1 MKIIRRISLVIAVM
15 IICWSSVLLVACKKP
30 ETPPEP
36 ASEKIVDMIGREVE
50 ITVGTYSKV
59 VCIGAGAL
67 RLYSYIG
74 DVSLLCGIEDIE
86 NTTLDNRPKMF
97 DSAARPYVLA
107 NKDVFNAIAKSCG
120 VGGPNA
126 QTAEAEKILSCNPDI
141 VISEYE
147 DKEKEDALQT
157 QLGVPVITVKYGSS
171 GVFDENVA
179 KSLTLLGKVFAKESR
194 ATELNNF
201 IAKEKESIQSRV
213 KDVKEE
219 DKKSVYICGLGN
231 WGTTNHLMTAQN
243 YAPFNVANIKNVVTD
258 LAKDGIQ
265 AIEYE
270 KLVALGKDIDVMI
283 IDSAAVKNIKPLYK
297 EDNTLF
303 DDIKAWQNGEVYLE
317 MAYNAYYTNLE
328 IALINTWYVAKIV
341 YPELFS
347 DIDITT
353 KTNEVTKTFLGKEL
367 ATEIYACPA
376 SFGGYQKV
384 NTETFFK

>member
-36 ASEKIVDMIGREVE
+36 VSEKIVDMIGREVE